1 MAIQWTSSMDKC
13 VSHVYERISGML
25 TNFNTLVMICLTWVL
40 NKHDIR
46 FSFVVV
52 LTPRLLYVDYISC
65 NKRKNIYAINQCNI
79 FVNRLF
85 NKNDT
90 RSQLPSSFVL
100 QPTKSLYKSLKRE
113 RRDFK
118 AVCKCNL
125 QDVARDNEPLKS
137 KVCRSRFENKHLNF
151 TFCIYIIPSLSRR
164 VWETE
169 IVASNWNQPRVLSK
183 LNIRCRF
190 IPSGP
195 LFD

>member
-1 MAIQWTSSMDKC
+1 
-13 VSHVYERISGML
+13 ML

-40 NKHDIR
+40 IKHDDD
-46 FSFVVV
+46 SFILQSILNLFVFIY
-52 LTPRLLYVDYISC
+52 LYVDYISF
-65 NKRKNIYAINQCNI
+65 NKILSRYIHNAINQYNI
-79 FVNRLF
+79 SVNRLF
-85 NKNDT
+85 NKNGT

-169 IVASNWNQPRVLSK
+169 IVASN
-183 LNIRCRF
+183 
-190 IPSGP
+190 
-195 LFD
+195 